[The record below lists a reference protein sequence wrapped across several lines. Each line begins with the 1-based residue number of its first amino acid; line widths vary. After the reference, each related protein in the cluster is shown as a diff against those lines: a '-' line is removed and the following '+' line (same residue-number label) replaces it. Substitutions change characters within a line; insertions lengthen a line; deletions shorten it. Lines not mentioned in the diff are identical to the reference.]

1 MSDGAVVATTS
12 DAAGKITKEVVTLP
26 DKTKII
32 TTITAEKEVTK
43 LPDGTTEIVFTSGA
57 KEGTT
62 IVIDA
67 TGKKTIT
74 DADGN
79 VKENKSKPKAKE
91 AAKKA

>member
-1 MSDGAVVATTS
+1 MPDTQ
-12 DAAGKITKEVVTLP
+12 KIVTIFKA
-26 DKTKII
+26 DRT
-32 TTITAEKEVTK
+32 VTK
-43 LPDGTTEIVFTSGA
+43 LPDGTTEIVFTSGE
-57 KEGTT
+57 KEGTS